1 MLFVLFPGFGDGKEK
16 WSRPLLP
23 MLKKLGDVFF
33 PSDVHELKE
42 VSIKQY
48 VRDLQ
53 VPKSKKTILIGHSIG
68 LWFAYEYAKIHPVTA
83 IVSLDGSPI
92 GKYASNAVN
101 RALAKQNSKELLL
114 INLVKQAPLKATK
127 FPVKTICFR
136 NIVSRDDLNPKEVDN
151 NIQFIL
157 ESENIKNYKVHF
169 YVNKTHYLHGDPE
182 VCKEIIEE
190 IKKL

>member
-16 WSRPLLP
+16 WGRPFLP
-23 MLKKLGDVFF
+23 MLKKLGNVFF
-33 PSDVHELKE
+33 PPDIHESKE
-42 VSIKQY
+42 VSIKRY

-53 VPKSKKTILIGHSIG
+53 IPKSKKTILIGHSIG

-83 IVSLDGSPI
+83 IISLDGSYI
-92 GKYASNAVN
+92 GKYVLNSAN
-101 RALAKQNSKELLL
+101 RVLSKKDAEPLLVD
-114 INLVKQAPLKATK
+114 LVKQAPMKASK

-136 NIVSRDDLNPKEVDN
+136 NIVFREDLKPKEVDN
-151 NIQFIL
+151 NAQAIL

-169 YVNKTHYLHGDPE
+169 YVNKTHYLHEDLT
-182 VCKEIIEE
+182 VCREIIEE